1 MAGRECFVMNK
12 PGVDEFGGNIWV
24 QAIYDLRNLLLPEYP
39 KSARGSIPYKKT
51 ILSVILGA
59 GIPTAQY
66 KNAGY
71 KKRLE
76 ILAQQTG
83 MNVKALQRHI
93 SDLET
98 MNLLTSKGIGP
109 NLPKLRV
116 VNHEELHRVVSLQR
130 QDLRAWMDRHKDASE
145 DSPRL
150 LFVPEDYHLR
160 ISNPWGVPSSTT
172 LDTHLDTQL
181 DAPIGAHL
189 VTQLVNQEEESIS
202 ECLAQHGQGLSCANC
217 DVSVSKD
224 YSQSAKESDPWDS

>member
-1 MAGRECFVMNK
+1 MNK

-24 QAIYDLRNLLLPEYP
+24 QAIYDLRNLLLPEFP
-39 KSARGSIPYKKT
+39 ISARGSIPYKKA

-59 GIPTAQY
+59 GIPTAQH

-98 MNLLTSKGIGP
+98 MNLLISKGIGP
-109 NLPKLRV
+109 NMPKLRF
-116 VNHEELHRVVSLQR
+116 VNHDELHRVVSLQR

-150 LFVPEDYHLR
+150 LFVPEDYHIR
-160 ISNPWGVPSSTT
+160 ISNPWEVPSSTT
-172 LDTHLDTQL
+172 LDTHLVTQL
-181 DAPIGAHL
+181 DAPIGAHIDTPL
-189 VTQLVNQEEESIS
+189 DNHGQHLTTECSAQHSSSFSCDECIESI
-202 ECLAQHGQGLSCANC
+202 
-217 DVSVSKD
+217 SKD
-224 YSQSAKESDPWDS
+224 YSLLPKEYSQRRH

>member
-1 MAGRECFVMNK
+1 MNK

-24 QAIYDLRNLLLPEYP
+24 QAIYDLRNLLLPEFP
-39 KSARGSIPYKKT
+39 RSARGSIPYKKA

-59 GIPTAQY
+59 GIPTAQH

-93 SDLET
+93 SELES

-116 VNHEELHRVVSLQR
+116 VNHLELHRVVSLQR
-130 QDLRAWMDRHKDASE
+130 QDLRMWMDKHKDASE

-160 ISNPWGVPSSTT
+160 ISNPLEANLGTT
-172 LDTHLDTQL
+172 LDTQLVTQL

-189 VTQLVNQEEESIS
+189 GTQLVNQGKVAITD
-202 ECLAQHGQGLSCANC
+202 CLAQHGHGLSCANC
-217 DVSVSKD
+217 EHL
-224 YSQSAKESDPWDS
+224 QTKECLNLTEVFDPWQER